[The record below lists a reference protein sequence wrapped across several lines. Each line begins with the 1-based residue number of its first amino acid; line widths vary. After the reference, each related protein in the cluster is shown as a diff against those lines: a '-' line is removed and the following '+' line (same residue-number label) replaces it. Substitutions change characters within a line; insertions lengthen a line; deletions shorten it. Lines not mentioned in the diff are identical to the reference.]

1 MVDNFR
7 NSIIADKAQ
16 AMINGSVSGENGVT
30 LTEVSFLAQVNIRGN
45 PDDKK
50 FVAGVKKATGLKV
63 PTDPNTYVTKGD
75 LTVFWL
81 GPNEWQLVGAVDA
94 QADLIAKLREA
105 LDGLHVAIIDV
116 SGNRTALDL
125 SGAQARNVMKKSCR
139 LDMDPQSF
147 SVGQAVQ
154 TRVEKAPVLLQ
165 MLNDQ
170 PTYRMFV
177 RPSFA
182 EYLVD
187 WLLDAMG
194 EYHHSS

>member
-7 NSIIADKAQ
+7 NSLIADKAQ
-16 AMINGSVSGENGVT
+16 AMINGSVGGENGVT
-30 LTEVSFLAQVNIRGN
+30 LIEVPFLAQVNIRGN
-45 PDDKK
+45 ADDKK
-50 FVAGVKKATGLKV
+50 FVAGVKKVTGLTV
-63 PTDPNTYVTKGD
+63 PTEPNTYVTKGD
-75 LTVFWL
+75 LTVFWM
-81 GPNEWQLVGAVDA
+81 GPDEWQVVGAVDS
-94 QADLIAKLREA
+94 QNELVAKFHKA
-105 LDGLHVAIIDV
+105 LDGLHVAVIDV

-139 LDMDPQSF
+139 LDMDPQAF

-154 TRVEKAPVLLQ
+154 TRVSKAPVLLQ
-165 MLNDQ
+165 MLDDQ

-194 EYHHSS
+194 EYHHVS

>member
-7 NSIIADKAQ
+7 NSIIGHKEQ
-16 AMINGSVSGENGVT
+16 AMINGSVSGDNGVR
-30 LTEVSFLAQVNIRGN
+30 LSEIPFLAQINIRGTAE
-45 PDDKK
+45 DKK
-50 FVAGVKKATGLKV
+50 FVAAVKKVTGVKV
-63 PTDPNTYVTKGD
+63 PTEPNTYISKGD
-75 LTVFWL
+75 ITIFWL
-81 GPNEWQLVGAVDA
+81 SPDEWQIVGPVDA
-94 QADLIAKLREA
+94 QGDLVAKLREV
-105 LDGLHVAIIDV
+105 LDGLHVAVIDV

-125 SGAQARNVMKKSCR
+125 TGAQARNVMKKSCR

-154 TRVEKAPVLLQ
+154 TRVGKAPVLLQ

-170 PTYRMFV
+170 PTFRMFV

-187 WLLDAMG
+187 WLLDAMS
-194 EYHHSS
+194 EYHHSA